1 MLAPIATDTGQLPP
15 VWGKEVFEALV
26 HNLYSHPND
35 QATGGLLGLVVCV
48 RLAVGFSCCLHFIQ
62 CLLSETV
69 PSHLVAAAAQWL
81 CADEHLLY
89 KCIGHHL
96 FVMFLCRP
104 TLGQQCASVFNI
116 VAANTALSTSVAFNS
131 LSVLKDVTNTGA
143 CSHNKGKGKNKAINS
158 SISDTFDNW
167 ASTLDDSEASASDPC
182 TVTLASN
189 WVFSKVIHACELNV
203 PFDKKTPLV
212 SVHEG
217 AVQQA
222 AGDLGVCG
230 RGIQCSCLFP

>member
-1 MLAPIATDTGQLPP
+1 MSSKLPLPSTQDSLLP

-35 QATGGLLGLVVCV
+35 QATGGLLGLV
-48 RLAVGFSCCLHFIQ
+48 

-69 PSHLVAAAAQWL
+69 PSRLVAAAAQWL
-81 CADEHLLY
+81 CANKHLLY
-89 KCIGHHL
+89 KCIGRHL

-104 TLGQQCASVFNI
+104 TLGQQCASVFNT
-116 VAANTALSTSVAFNS
+116 VAANAALNTSVAFNT

-143 CSHNKGKGKNKAINS
+143 CSHNKGEGKNKAING
-158 SISDTFDNW
+158 SISDTFDDW
-167 ASTLDDSEASASDPC
+167 ASTLDDSEVRIHPGETHAKSASDPS
-182 TVTLASN
+182 TVALASN

-203 PFDKKTPLV
+203 PFNKKTPLV
-212 SVHEG
+212 SVHER

-230 RGIQCSCLFP
+230 GGVQCSCLFP